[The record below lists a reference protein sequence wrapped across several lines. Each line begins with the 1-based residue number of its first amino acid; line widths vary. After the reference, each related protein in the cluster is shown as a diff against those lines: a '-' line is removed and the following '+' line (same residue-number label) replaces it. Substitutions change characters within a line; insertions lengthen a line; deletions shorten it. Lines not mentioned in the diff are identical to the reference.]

1 MRIEPCQHR
10 VQRPMVV
17 LLHAS
22 AGSSRQWNELAE
34 QLQPHFDVRAV
45 DLHGHG
51 AQPSWSGD
59 GPFSLAHEAR
69 LVEPLLKQAGRV
81 HLVGH
86 SYGGAVALHLA
97 TAHPQRVASL
107 TAFEPMAYHWLMD
120 ATPPSEHDCK
130 PGPQQAALAMAGIAH
145 VVGEALLR
153 GDTHEAGRVFVDFWS
168 GVESWQHMPDGQR
181 DAVARRMRAVH
192 QQFGAVFRARYSRGQ
207 LAWVPAPVLMLSG
220 ERTVMLT
227 RRLAE
232 ELRAA
237 LPHAKHVTVPK
248 AGHMGP
254 VTHPEAVNA
263 LIAGFLMEQLDG
275 AAKTSAACEVAQAA

>member
-1 MRIEPCQHR
+1 MQIEPFQHR
-10 VQRPMVV
+10 GQRPMVV

-22 AGSSRQWNELAE
+22 AGSARQWHALAE
-34 QLQPHFDVRAV
+34 RLQPHFDVRAV

-69 LVEPLLKQAGRV
+69 RVEPLLRRAGRV

-86 SYGGAVALHLA
+86 SYGGAVALYLA

-120 ATPPSEHDCK
+120 AAPPGELDCM

-168 GVESWQHMPDGQR
+168 GGESWQHMPGSQR
-181 DAVARRMRAVH
+181 DAVAGRMRAVH
-192 QQFGAVFRARYSRGQ
+192 QQFGAVIRARYSRGQ
-207 LAWVPAPVLMLSG
+207 LAWVPAPMLMLSG

-227 RRLAE
+227 RRLAD
-232 ELRAA
+232 ELRTA
-237 LPHAKHVTVPK
+237 LPHAQHVTVPK

-263 LIAGFLMEQLDG
+263 LIAGFLMERLAS
-275 AAKTSAACEVAQAA
+275 AADTSAACEMAQAA

>member
-1 MRIEPCQHR
+1 MRTGHGQHG

-22 AGSSRQWNELAE
+22 AGSARQWYALAGR
-34 QLQPHFDVRAV
+34 LQPHFDVRAV

-51 AQPSWSGD
+51 AQPSWCGE

-69 LVEPLLKQAGRV
+69 LVEPLLRQAGRV

-107 TAFEPMAYHWLMD
+107 TAFEPMAFHWLMD
-120 ATPPSEHDCK
+120 AAPPGEHDGG
-130 PGPQQAALAMAGIAH
+130 PGPHQAALAMAGVAH

-153 GDTHEAGRVFVDFWS
+153 GDTHEAGRVFVEFWS
-168 GVESWQHMPDGQR
+168 GADSWQDMPESQR
-181 DAVARRMRAVH
+181 AAVARRMRAVH
-192 QQFGAVFRARYSRGQ
+192 QQFGAVIRARYSRGQ
-207 LAWVPAPVLMLSG
+207 LAWLPSPMLMLSG
-220 ERTVMLT
+220 ERTVVLT
-227 RRLAE
+227 RRLAA

-237 LPHAKHVTVPK
+237 LPHAQHVTVPK

-254 VTHPEAVNA
+254 VTHPDVVNA
-263 LIAGFLMEQLDG
+263 LIADFLMEQVAE
-275 AAKTSAACEVAQAA
+275 AADAPREVAQAA